1 MINHS
6 ILNEALTR
14 VPDKDFKVLYYIL
27 NNISFNNGKGEIHNG
42 RLMETFNLGERQIQ
56 KITKRLVDCG
66 YINKEVLGT
75 SRNHKANIYSEG
87 EVQGVSSNA
96 NPEFTPKKD
105 QEKNINNNYTLSTRT
120 QDQETKIEKNK
131 LNNINSSEMDLGP
144 ENASDESIIYNSDD
158 MKVEYTD
165 EELQACYANAINEF
179 QMMEETRVNWEPR
192 QSQTNEW
199 FGRTLTRGYDLL
211 HSLQKSYTQDGT
223 IAYIRAIDAEI
234 ISAWQKAIDA
244 GALTQGQKN
253 TIKNFNDQFD
263 KTIENKQNYFSGK
276 YKQNKAHQT
285 QEKTPDEELYLSEEK
300 NAPEPQEQAN
310 NEYLSME
317 ELSGDKQ
324 TSINNEKEIEK
335 TPAPITDAEIDSL
348 VAELETLLNEGR
360 YLEYKS
366 RKSEIDKIV
375 YERASDSQYFYYKN
389 LLAFA

>member
-1 MINHS
+1 MKPNEWMVFT
-6 ILNEALTR
+6 ILFDEWQMMKNEDGFFYRSWNLLKEDTG
-14 VPDKDFKVLYYIL
+14 L
-27 NNISFNNGKGEIHNG
+27 SNNGLNSALNG
-42 RLMETFNLGERQIQ
+42 LVKKKF
-56 KITKRLVDCG
+56 ITKNTFEKRTQKSNEYRIEMDFIASLIPTLKKREG
-66 YINKEVLGT
+66 FSQKEST
-75 SRNHKANIYSEG
+75 S
-87 EVQGVSSNA
+87 
-96 NPEFTPKKD
+96 KD
-105 QEKNINNNYTLSTRT
+105 LRTKENLLNNNYTLSTRT

-131 LNNINSSEMDLGP
+131 LNNKNSSEMDLGP
-144 ENASDESIIYNSDD
+144 ESTNDESIIYNSDD

-276 YKQNKAHQT
+276 YKRNKAHQT

-310 NEYLSME
+310 NEYLSMD
-317 ELSGDKQ
+317 ELSGEKQ
-324 TSINNEKEIEK
+324 TSINIEKEIEK
-335 TPAPITDAEIDSL
+335 APAPITDVEINSF
-348 VAELETLLNEGR
+348 VAELETLNNEGR

-366 RKSEIDKIV
+366 RKSEIDKII

>member
-1 MINHS
+1 MINHD

-66 YINKEVLGT
+66 YINKEILGI

-105 QEKNINNNYTLSTRT
+105 LEKNINNNYILSTRT
-120 QDQETKIEKNK
+120 QDQETKIEKNE
-131 LNNINSSEMDLGP
+131 LNNINYSEMDLGP

-165 EELQACYANAINEF
+165 EELQACYANAIDEF
-179 QMMEETRVNWEPR
+179 HVMEETRVNWEPR

-199 FGRTLTRGYDLL
+199 FGRKLNRGYDLL
-211 HSLQKSYTQDGT
+211 KSLQRSRNVEAT
-223 IAYIRAIDAEI
+223 IEYRRAIENEV
-234 ISAWQKAIDA
+234 ISVWQKSIDA
-244 GALTQGQKN
+244 GALTDRQIN
-253 TIKNFNDQFD
+253 AIKNFNDRFD
-263 KTIENKQNYFSGK
+263 KTLENKVKYFNGE
-276 YKQNKAHQT
+276 YKRNKAHQT

-310 NEYLSME
+310 NEYLSMD
-317 ELSGDKQ
+317 ELSGEKQ

-335 TPAPITDAEIDSL
+335 APAPITDAEIDSL
-348 VAELETLLNEGR
+348 VAELETLHNERR

-366 RKSEIDKIV
+366 HKSEIDKIL